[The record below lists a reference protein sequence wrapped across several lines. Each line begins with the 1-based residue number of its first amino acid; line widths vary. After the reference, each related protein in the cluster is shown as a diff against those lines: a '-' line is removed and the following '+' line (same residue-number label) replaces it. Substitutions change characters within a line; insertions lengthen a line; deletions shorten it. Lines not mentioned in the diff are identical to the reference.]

1 MAFVIFR
8 VDIDIQDRFDQ
19 VFATACLGKLV
30 LLGQVGNQVEG
41 KTGPLQVDTIRT
53 AGAGNVLGK
62 FYVAFHHL
70 ILRFCQHIIPV
81 QVVIGAVG
89 CSIQLLAFGPTVIL
103 KGGLFDVP
111 AFVGVCRGNVIVV
124 LIAEVASSIAFVVTV
139 VGLSAV
145 QCLAL
150 ADVRPLMLVHI
161 VGVLTCIVGGQL
173 GSSPGRLLGL
183 AVHVRVGTRQL
194 VSAVLYRDND
204 ASATL
209 HNVVFA
215 QIQVAEGKTSV
226 LDHRTGHEMVFGQ
239 HRQVVIH
246 PLAGVIPDG
255 GMPDRGAV
263 GIGDLETNTLQ
274 RFLWHRHR
282 YHGHQHS
289 AQHPD
294 QPC

>member
-124 LIAEVASSIAFVVTV
+124 LIA
-139 VGLSAV
+139 
-145 QCLAL
+145 
-150 ADVRPLMLVHI
+150 
-161 VGVLTCIVGGQL
+161 
-173 GSSPGRLLGL
+173 
-183 AVHVRVGTRQL
+183 
-194 VSAVLYRDND
+194 
-204 ASATL
+204 
-209 HNVVFA
+209 
-215 QIQVAEGKTSV
+215 
-226 LDHRTGHEMVFGQ
+226 
-239 HRQVVIH
+239 
-246 PLAGVIPDG
+246 
-255 GMPDRGAV
+255 
-263 GIGDLETNTLQ
+263 
-274 RFLWHRHR
+274 
-282 YHGHQHS
+282 
-289 AQHPD
+289 
-294 QPC
+294 